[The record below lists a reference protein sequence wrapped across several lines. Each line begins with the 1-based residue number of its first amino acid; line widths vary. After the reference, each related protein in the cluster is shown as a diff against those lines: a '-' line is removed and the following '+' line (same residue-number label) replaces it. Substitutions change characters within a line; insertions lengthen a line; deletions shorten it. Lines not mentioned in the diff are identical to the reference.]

1 MMFFIFFVIACIIII
16 PISLSK
22 TKNKIRKEGNYIFEN
37 YISSHG
43 LTVTKEID
51 IPSYVGSS
59 KFFIDDVNKTA
70 NLISYNSKDSKNV
83 ELKQIPYKD
92 VLKCEVIRDDTKVL
106 VEDAF
111 SLNDRLKQ
119 KEYVKKLGFRVT
131 FNDLS
136 FPYLDILF
144 INSLSGQTLTG
155 LGHIVNSL
163 NEWVSIMNIVI
174 ERGKINNY
182 N

>member
-59 KFFIDDVNKTA
+59 KFLLMMLTKPQILY
-70 NLISYNSKDSKNV
+70 LIIPRI
-83 ELKQIPYKD
+83 LKM
-92 VLKCEVIRDDTKVL
+92 
-106 VEDAF
+106 
-111 SLNDRLKQ
+111 LN
-119 KEYVKKLGFRVT
+119 
-131 FNDLS
+131 
-136 FPYLDILF
+136 
-144 INSLSGQTLTG
+144 
-155 LGHIVNSL
+155 
-163 NEWVSIMNIVI
+163 
-174 ERGKINNY
+174 
-182 N
+182 